1 MRVLW
6 LRVRVER
13 VRSPAVEGEEEGLV
27 GEAMICLGMFG
38 SEVVIMKELVHSVGQ
53 LG

>member
-13 VRSPAVEGEEEGLV
+13 VRSPAVEGEEGLV

-53 LG
+53 VG